1 MEQLLT
7 HRKKS
12 HNKTKQFKCRDF
24 KKGACHFSFEEC
36 WYNHEDIPTEEKI
49 EDIQNSGFQKPEVN
63 LHPPDL
69 VERIV
74 SMLEMLTQKVNNLEK
89 TQINQ

>member
-1 MEQLLT
+1 MQIF
-7 HRKKS
+7 
-12 HNKTKQFKCRDF
+12 QF
-24 KKGACHFSFEEC
+24 SSEEC
-36 WYNHEDIPTEEKI
+36 WYDHEDIPTEEKI
-49 EDIQNSGFQKPEVN
+49 EDIQNSGFQKAKVN